1 MIYRQIFAGQA
12 PFSDESQVA
21 GVFSMLMGRR
31 PPRPDHP
38 ELSNRLWETIKGC
51 WKVDPGQRKK
61 ITRVVA
67 VLEAEVAARQPRSCT
82 LGPNWT

>member
-1 MIYRQIFAGQA
+1 MIYRQILAGQV
-12 PFSDESQVA
+12 PFSDESKVA

-38 ELSNRLWETIKGC
+38 ELSDRLWRMIKGC
-51 WKVDPGQRKK
+51 WKVDPGQRKT

-67 VLEAEVAARQPRSCT
+67 VLEAEVAAHQPRS
-82 LGPNWT
+82 